1 MANNIKAVAW
11 AMRYHKVVF
20 LVTAL
25 LLIAGI
31 GGLLYMPKQEY
42 PTVTINQG
50 IIAGIYPGAN
60 SEQVARQLT
69 KPLEEHLF
77 KYKEVKRKSTY
88 SQSKDGIVYVYI
100 TLNDNVKNK
109 DEVWAKI
116 RHGLNELK
124 QELPPEVLALVVD
137 SDFGETSALL
147 FSVESESKTYRQLEG
162 YLEQIESRLRRV
174 PEVSKLT
181 KSGQQKE
188 RIAIYLDKGKM
199 AKNGIQAQQIGE
211 VLYTQGLKGYAGD
224 IDNGDMSIPIYLNTA
239 NQTEQNIANQIIRGD
254 GQTDIL
260 RLKDIANVVR
270 EYPTP
275 DNFIKNNG
283 KKCLLMS
290 VEMQTGNDITRFGKE
305 LNSILLEE
313 GAKLPSDV
321 KINTIVDQ
329 SKVVQKSVDEFLVE
343 MLIAII
349 SVILVTVFFMP
360 IRVAAVA
367 ATSIPITIFISLGI
381 MYIAGFELNVV
392 TFAALIVVLGLIVDD
407 CIVIVDSY
415 IEHLD
420 QGMSRWHASI
430 SGASEYFKSL
440 ISATLIISVTFFPF
454 LITLNGPNKD
464 FMFSYPW
471 TLTIT
476 LFVSLAVALFI
487 IPFMQYILIKKGL
500 HTGNKDTKKSFLDRI
515 QSGYDKILPILF
527 KRPVLTV
534 SILTASVMLAI
545 LMLGNAKMRMMPIA
559 ERDLFAVEI
568 YLPQGNS
575 LLQTEKVADSLENIL
590 RKDNRILSVTS
601 FIGASSPRFHAG
613 YSPNMPSKNYAQF
626 IVNTKSNKATEEI
639 LNEYADKYAFHF
651 PKAYVFFKQLDNEIV
666 RYPIEV
672 RLTGADE
679 TTLKLMSKELI
690 TDLSKMD
697 EFLWVHNDTENPSS
711 SVQIDIDQ
719 QLANRQGISNNS
731 VAQELGVINNGIDI
745 TNVWEYDYKMNVT
758 LRGEVDSLRKLNRI
772 EDIYVPNMAG
782 VSVPLNQV
790 AEVSPAWRDGQI
802 NTRNGIYTMSV
813 LADLK
818 RDVNPNDI
826 FPNVSNKVDSLLKKD
841 EYKNVEVKYGGVSES
856 NEESI
861 PQTLLALL
869 IAIFIIYFVLIFH
882 YKKISLA
889 NLTLSSTVLC
899 FFGAAFGIWVT
910 GFEFGMTSVL
920 GFVCLIGIVMRNGI
934 ILFDYANKLRKTE
947 KTTVKEAAL
956 EAGRR
961 RMRPIVLTSVA
972 ASVGVITM
980 LVVGSPLWGP
990 MAAIICFGA
999 LFSMVFIL
1007 TILPVSYWLVYRNQD
1022 TKIIK

>member
-60 SEQVARQLT
+60 SEQVAKQLT

-77 KYKEVKRKSTY
+77 KYKEVKRKATY

-124 QELPPEVLALVVD
+124 QELPPEVLALIVD

-162 YLEQIESRLRRV
+162 YMEQIESRLRQV

-188 RIAIYLDKGKM
+188 RIAIYLDKEKM

-275 DNFIKNNG
+275 DDFIKNNG

-313 GAKLPSDV
+313 GAKLPADV
-321 KINTIVDQ
+321 KISTIVDQ

-349 SVILVTVFFMP
+349 SVVLVTVFFMP
-360 IRVAAVA
+360 VRVAAVA

-381 MYIAGFELNVV
+381 MYAAGFELNVV

-420 QGMSRWHASI
+420 EGMSRWHASI
-430 SGASEYFKSL
+430 AGAGEYFKSL
-440 ISATLIISVTFFPF
+440 VSATLIISVTFFPF
-454 LITLNGPNKD
+454 LITLKGPNRD

-500 HTGNKDTKKSFLDRI
+500 HKDKKDTKKSFLDRI
-515 QSGYDKILPILF
+515 QLGYDKILPVFF
-527 KRPVLTV
+527 KRPVLTM
-534 SILTASVMLAI
+534 SILITSVVLAM
-545 LMLGNAKMRMMPIA
+545 LMLGDAKMRMMPIA

-575 LLQTEKVADSLENIL
+575 LVQTEKVADSLEKIL
-590 RKDNRILSVTS
+590 KKDDRVLSITS
-601 FIGASSPRFHAG
+601 FIGASSPRFHSG

-626 IVNTKSNKATEEI
+626 IVNTKSNKATEEL

-651 PKAYVFFKQLDNEIV
+651 PRAYVFFKQLDNEVV

-672 RLTGADE
+672 RLTGADAA
-679 TTLKLMSKELI
+679 TLKSMSKELI
-690 TDLSKMD
+690 RDLSKMD
-697 EFLWVHNDTENPSS
+697 EFLWVHNDVENPSS
-711 SVQIDIDQ
+711 SVQINIDQ

-731 VAQELGVINNGIDI
+731 VAQELGVINKGIDI
-745 TNVWEYDYKMNVT
+745 TNVWENDYKMNVT
-758 LRGEVDSLRKLNRI
+758 LRGEIDSLRELNRVGN
-772 EDIYVPNMAG
+772 IYVPNMAG

-790 AEVSPAWRDGQI
+790 SEVSPAWRDGQI
-802 NTRNGIYTMSV
+802 NTRNGIYTISV

-818 RDVNPNDI
+818 RNVNPNDI
-826 FPNVSNKVDSLLKKD
+826 FPSVSNKVDSLLKNK
-841 EYKNVEVKYGGVSES
+841 EYKNIDVKYGGVSES

-869 IAIFIIYFVLIFH
+869 IAVFIIYFVLVFH

-889 NLTLSSTVLC
+889 NLTLASTILC

-934 ILFDYANKLRKTE
+934 ILFDYADKLRKTE
-947 KTTVKEAAL
+947 KMSVKEAAL

-1007 TILPVSYWLVYRNQD
+1007 TILPVSYWLVYRKQD
-1022 TKIIK
+1022 TKIVK

>member
-60 SEQVARQLT
+60 SEQVAKQLT

-77 KYKEVKRKSTY
+77 KYKEVKRKATY

-124 QELPPEVLALVVD
+124 QELPPEVLALIVD

-162 YLEQIESRLRRV
+162 YMEQIESRLRQV

-188 RIAIYLDKGKM
+188 RIAIYLDKEKM

-270 EYPTP
+270 EYPAP
-275 DNFIKNNG
+275 DDFIKNNG

-290 VEMQTGNDITRFGKE
+290 VEMQTGNDITRFGNE

-313 GAKLPSDV
+313 GAKLPADV
-321 KINTIVDQ
+321 KISTIVDQ

-349 SVILVTVFFMP
+349 SVVLVTVFFMP
-360 IRVAAVA
+360 VRVAAVA

-381 MYIAGFELNVV
+381 MYAAGFELNVV

-420 QGMSRWHASI
+420 EGMSRWHASI
-430 SGASEYFKSL
+430 AGAGEYFKSL
-440 ISATLIISVTFFPF
+440 VSATLIISVTFFPF
-454 LITLNGPNKD
+454 LITLKGPNRD

-500 HTGNKDTKKSFLDRI
+500 HKDKKDTKKSFLDRI
-515 QSGYDKILPILF
+515 QLGYDKILPVFF
-527 KRPVLTV
+527 KRPVLTM
-534 SILTASVMLAI
+534 SILITSVVLAM

-568 YLPQGNS
+568 YLPHGNS
-575 LLQTEKVADSLENIL
+575 LVQTEKVADSLEKIL
-590 RKDNRILSVTS
+590 KKDDRVLSITS
-601 FIGASSPRFHAG
+601 FIGASSPRFHSG

-626 IVNTKSNKATEEI
+626 IVNTKSNKATEEL

-651 PKAYVFFKQLDNEIV
+651 PRAYVFFKQLDNEVV
-666 RYPIEV
+666 RYPIDV
-672 RLTGADE
+672 RLTGADAA
-679 TTLKLMSKELI
+679 TLKSMSKELI
-690 TDLSKMD
+690 RDLSKMD
-697 EFLWVHNDTENPSS
+697 EFLWVHNDVENPSS
-711 SVQIDIDQ
+711 SVQINIDQ

-731 VAQELGVINNGIDI
+731 VAQELGVINKGIDI
-745 TNVWEYDYKMNVT
+745 TNVWENDYKMNVT
-758 LRGEVDSLRKLNRI
+758 LRGEIDSLRELNRVGN
-772 EDIYVPNMAG
+772 IYVPNMAG

-790 AEVSPAWRDGQI
+790 SEVSPAWRDGQI
-802 NTRNGIYTMSV
+802 NTRNGIYTISV

-818 RDVNPNDI
+818 RNVNPNDI
-826 FPNVSNKVDSLLKKD
+826 FPSVSNKVDSLLKNK
-841 EYKNVEVKYGGVSES
+841 EYKNIDVKYGGVSES

-869 IAIFIIYFVLIFH
+869 IAVFIIYFVLVFH

-889 NLTLSSTVLC
+889 NLTLASTILC

-934 ILFDYANKLRKTE
+934 ILFDYADKLRKTE
-947 KTTVKEAAL
+947 KMSVKEAAL

-1007 TILPVSYWLVYRNQD
+1007 TILPVSYWLVYRKQD
-1022 TKIIK
+1022 TNIVK

>member
-60 SEQVARQLT
+60 SEQVAKQLT

-77 KYKEVKRKSTY
+77 KNKEVKRKATY

-124 QELPPEVLALVVD
+124 QELPPEVLALIVD

-162 YLEQIESRLRRV
+162 YMEQIESRLRQV

-188 RIAIYLDKGKM
+188 RIAIYLDKEKM

-270 EYPTP
+270 EYPAP
-275 DNFIKNNG
+275 DDFIKNNG

-290 VEMQTGNDITRFGKE
+290 VEMQTGNDITRFGNE

-313 GAKLPSDV
+313 GAKLPADV
-321 KINTIVDQ
+321 KISTIVDQ

-349 SVILVTVFFMP
+349 SVVLVTVFFMP
-360 IRVAAVA
+360 VRVAAVA

-381 MYIAGFELNVV
+381 MYAAGFELNVV

-420 QGMSRWHASI
+420 EGMSRWHASI
-430 SGASEYFKSL
+430 AGAGEYFKSL
-440 ISATLIISVTFFPF
+440 VSATLIISVTFFPF
-454 LITLNGPNKD
+454 LITLKGPNRD

-500 HTGNKDTKKSFLDRI
+500 HKDKKDTKKSFLDRI
-515 QSGYDKILPILF
+515 QLGYDKILPVFF
-527 KRPVLTV
+527 KRPVLTM
-534 SILTASVMLAI
+534 SILITSVVLAM

-568 YLPQGNS
+568 YLPHGNS
-575 LLQTEKVADSLENIL
+575 LVQTEKVADSLEKIL
-590 RKDNRILSVTS
+590 KKDDRVLSITS
-601 FIGASSPRFHAG
+601 FIGASSPRFHSG

-626 IVNTKSNKATEEI
+626 IVNTKSNKATEEL

-651 PKAYVFFKQLDNEIV
+651 PRAYVFFKQLDNEVV
-666 RYPIEV
+666 RYPIDV
-672 RLTGADE
+672 RLTGADAA
-679 TTLKLMSKELI
+679 TLKSMSKELI
-690 TDLSKMD
+690 RDLSKMD
-697 EFLWVHNDTENPSS
+697 EFLWVHNDVENPSS
-711 SVQIDIDQ
+711 SVQINIDQ

-731 VAQELGVINNGIDI
+731 VAQELGVINKGIDI
-745 TNVWEYDYKMNVT
+745 TNVWENDYKMNVT
-758 LRGEVDSLRKLNRI
+758 LRGEIDSLRELNRVGN
-772 EDIYVPNMAG
+772 IYVPNMAG

-790 AEVSPAWRDGQI
+790 SEVSPAWRDGQI
-802 NTRNGIYTMSV
+802 NTRNGIYTISV

-818 RDVNPNDI
+818 RNVNPNDI
-826 FPNVSNKVDSLLKKD
+826 FPSVSNKVDSLLKNK
-841 EYKNVEVKYGGVSES
+841 EYKNIDVKYGGVSES

-869 IAIFIIYFVLIFH
+869 IAVFIIYFVLVFH

-889 NLTLSSTVLC
+889 NLTLASTILC

-934 ILFDYANKLRKTE
+934 ILFDYADKLRKTE
-947 KTTVKEAAL
+947 KMSVKEAAL

-1007 TILPVSYWLVYRNQD
+1007 TILPVSYWLVYRKQD
-1022 TKIIK
+1022 TNIVK

>member
-50 IIAGIYPGAN
+50 IVAGIYPGAN

-77 KYKEVKRKSTY
+77 TYKEVKRKATY

-116 RHGLNELK
+116 RHGLNRLK

-162 YLEQIESRLRRV
+162 YLEQIESRLRQI

-199 AKNGIQAQQIGE
+199 AKNGIQVQEIGE

-224 IDNGDMSIPIYLNTA
+224 IDNGDMSVPIYLNTA

-260 RLKDIANVVR
+260 RIKDIANVVR

-290 VEMQTGNDITRFGKE
+290 VEMQVGNDITRFGKE

-321 KINTIVDQ
+321 KISTIVDQ
-329 SKVVQKSVDEFLVE
+329 SKVVQKSVDEFLIE

-349 SVILVTVFFMP
+349 SVVLVTVFFMP
-360 IRVAAVA
+360 VRVAAVA

-381 MYIAGFELNVV
+381 MYAAGFELNVV

-420 QGMSRWHASI
+420 EGMSRWHASI
-430 SGASEYFKSL
+430 TGAGEYFKSL
-440 ISATLIISVTFFPF
+440 VSATLIISVTFFPF
-454 LITLNGPNKD
+454 LITLKGPNKD

-500 HTGNKDTKKSFLDRI
+500 HKNKKETKKSFLDRI
-515 QSGYDKILPILF
+515 QSGYDKILPVFF
-527 KRPVLTV
+527 KRPLLTL
-534 SILTASVMLAI
+534 SILITSVVLAI
-545 LMLGNAKMRMMPIA
+545 LMLGNAKMRMMPLA

-568 YLPQGNS
+568 DLPQGNS
-575 LLQTEKVADSLENIL
+575 LVQTEKVADSLEKIL
-590 RKDNRILSVTS
+590 KKDDRILSITS

-626 IVNTKSNKATEEI
+626 IVNTKSNKATEEL

-651 PKAYVFFKQLDNEIV
+651 PRAYVFFKQLDNEVV

-679 TTLKLMSKELI
+679 STLKLISKELI

-697 EFLWVHNDTENPSS
+697 EFLWVHNDAENPSS
-711 SVQIDIDQ
+711 SVQVDIDQ

-731 VAQELGVINNGIDI
+731 VAQELGVINKGIDI
-745 TNVWEYDYKMNVT
+745 TNVWENDYKMNVT
-758 LRGEVDSLRKLNRI
+758 LRGEVDSLRKLNNLGN
-772 EDIYVPNMAG
+772 IYIPNMAG

-802 NTRNGIYTMSV
+802 NTRNGVYTMSV

-869 IAIFIIYFVLIFH
+869 IAIFIIYFVLVFH

-889 NLTLSSTVLC
+889 NLTLASTVLC

-934 ILFDYANKLRKTE
+934 ILFDYADKLRKTE
-947 KTTVKEAAL
+947 KMTVKEAAL

-972 ASVGVITM
+972 ASIGVITM
-980 LVVGSPLWGP
+980 LVGGSPLWGP

-1007 TILPVSYWLVYRNQD
+1007 TILPVSYWLVYRKQD
-1022 TKIIK
+1022 TKITK

>member
-60 SEQVARQLT
+60 SEQVAKQLT

-77 KYKEVKRKSTY
+77 KNKEVKRKATY

-124 QELPPEVLALVVD
+124 QELPPEVLALIVD

-162 YLEQIESRLRRV
+162 YMEQIESRLRQV

-188 RIAIYLDKGKM
+188 RIAIYLDKEKM

-270 EYPTP
+270 EYPAP
-275 DNFIKNNG
+275 DDFIKNNG

-313 GAKLPSDV
+313 GAKLPADV
-321 KINTIVDQ
+321 KISTIVDQ
-329 SKVVQKSVDEFLVE
+329 SKFVQKSVDEFLVE
-343 MLIAII
+343 ILIAII
-349 SVILVTVFFMP
+349 SVVLVTVFFMP
-360 IRVAAVA
+360 VRVAAVA

-381 MYIAGFELNVV
+381 MYAAGFELNVV

-420 QGMSRWHASI
+420 EGMSRWHASI
-430 SGASEYFKSL
+430 AGAGEYFKSL
-440 ISATLIISVTFFPF
+440 VSATLIISVTFFPF
-454 LITLNGPNKD
+454 LITLKGPNRD

-500 HTGNKDTKKSFLDRI
+500 HKDKKDTKKSFLDRI
-515 QSGYDKILPILF
+515 QLGYDKILPVFF
-527 KRPVLTV
+527 KRPVLTM
-534 SILTASVMLAI
+534 SILITSVVLAM

-568 YLPQGNS
+568 YLPHGNS
-575 LLQTEKVADSLENIL
+575 LVQTEKVADSLEKIL
-590 RKDNRILSVTS
+590 KKDDRVLSITS
-601 FIGASSPRFHAG
+601 FIGASSPRFHSG

-626 IVNTKSNKATEEI
+626 IVNTKSNKATEEL

-651 PKAYVFFKQLDNEIV
+651 PRAYVFFKQLDNEVV

-672 RLTGADE
+672 RLTGADAA
-679 TTLKLMSKELI
+679 TLKSMSKELI
-690 TDLSKMD
+690 RDLSKMD
-697 EFLWVHNDTENPSS
+697 EFLWVHNDVENPSS
-711 SVQIDIDQ
+711 SVQINIDQ

-731 VAQELGVINNGIDI
+731 VAQELGVINKGIDI
-745 TNVWEYDYKMNVT
+745 TNVWENDYKMNVT
-758 LRGEVDSLRKLNRI
+758 LRGEIDSLRELNRVGN
-772 EDIYVPNMAG
+772 IYVPNMAG

-790 AEVSPAWRDGQI
+790 SEVSPAWRDGQI
-802 NTRNGIYTMSV
+802 NTRNGIYTISV

-818 RDVNPNDI
+818 RNVNPNDI
-826 FPNVSNKVDSLLKKD
+826 FPSVSNKVDSLLKNK
-841 EYKNVEVKYGGVSES
+841 EYKNIDVKYGGVSES

-869 IAIFIIYFVLIFH
+869 IAVFIIYFVLVFH

-889 NLTLSSTVLC
+889 NLTLASTILC

-934 ILFDYANKLRKTE
+934 ILFDYADKLRKTE
-947 KTTVKEAAL
+947 KMSVKEAAL

-1007 TILPVSYWLVYRNQD
+1007 TILPVSYWLVYRKQD
-1022 TKIIK
+1022 TNIVK

>member
-25 LLIAGI
+25 LLLAGI

-42 PTVTINQG
+42 PTVNINQG

-60 SEQVARQLT
+60 SEQVAKQLT

-77 KYKEVKRKSTY
+77 KYKEVKRKATY

-100 TLNDNVKNK
+100 TLNDYVKNK

-137 SDFGETSALL
+137 SEFGETSALL

-162 YLEQIESRLRRV
+162 YLEQIESRLRQV

-181 KSGQQKE
+181 KSGEQKE

-199 AKNGIQAQQIGE
+199 AKNGIQVQEIGE

-224 IDNGDMSIPIYLNTA
+224 IDNGDMSVPIYLNTA

-260 RLKDIANVVR
+260 RLKDVANIVR

-321 KINTIVDQ
+321 KISTIVDQ
-329 SKVVQKSVDEFLVE
+329 SKVVQKSVDEFLIE

-349 SVILVTVFFMP
+349 SVVLVTVFFMP
-360 IRVAAVA
+360 VRVAAVA

-381 MYIAGFELNVV
+381 MYAAGFELNVV
-392 TFAALIVVLGLIVDD
+392 TFAALIVVLGLIVDG

-420 QGMSRWHASI
+420 EGMSRWHASI
-430 SGASEYFKSL
+430 AGAGEYFKSL
-440 ISATLIISVTFFPF
+440 VSATLIISVTFFPF
-454 LITLNGPNKD
+454 LITLKGPNKD

-500 HTGNKDTKKSFLDRI
+500 HKDKEDTKKSFLDRI
-515 QSGYDKILPILF
+515 QSGYDKLLPVFF
-527 KRPVLTV
+527 KRPVLTL
-534 SILTASVMLAI
+534 SILITSVVLAM

-575 LLQTEKVADSLENIL
+575 LVQTEKVADSLEKVL
-590 RKDNRILSVTS
+590 KKDDRVLSITS
-601 FIGASSPRFHAG
+601 FIGASSPRFHSG

-651 PKAYVFFKQLDNEIV
+651 PRAYVFFKQLDNEVV

-679 TTLKLMSKELI
+679 TTLKSMSKELI
-690 TDLSKMD
+690 RDLSKMD
-697 EFLWVHNDTENPSS
+697 EFLWVHNDAENPSS
-711 SVQIDIDQ
+711 SVQINIDQ

-731 VAQELGVINNGIDI
+731 VAQELGVINKGFDI
-745 TNVWEYDYKMNVT
+745 TNVWEDDYKMNIT
-758 LRGEVDSLRKLNRI
+758 LRGEVDSLRQLNRLG
-772 EDIYVPNMAG
+772 DIYVPNMAG

-818 RDVNPNDI
+818 RNVNPNDI
-826 FPNVSNKVDSLLKKD
+826 FPKVSTLVDSLLKKD
-841 EYKNVEVKYGGVSES
+841 DYKNVEVKYGGVSES
-856 NEESI
+856 NEESV
-861 PQTLLALL
+861 PQTLIALL
-869 IAIFIIYFVLIFH
+869 IAIFIIYFVLVFH

-889 NLTLSSTVLC
+889 NLTLASTVLC

-934 ILFDYANKLRKTE
+934 ILFDYADKLRKNE
-947 KTTVKEAAL
+947 KMTVKEAAL
-956 EAGRR
+956 EAGKR

-1007 TILPVSYWLVYRNQD
+1007 TILPVSYWLVYRKQD
-1022 TKIIK
+1022 TKIVK

>member
-60 SEQVARQLT
+60 SEQVAKQLT

-77 KYKEVKRKSTY
+77 KYKEVKRKATY

-124 QELPPEVLALVVD
+124 QELPPEVLALIVD

-162 YLEQIESRLRRV
+162 YMEQIESRLRQV

-260 RLKDIANVVR
+260 RLKDIANVIR
-270 EYPTP
+270 EYPAP
-275 DNFIKNNG
+275 DDFIKNNG

-313 GAKLPSDV
+313 GAKLPADV
-321 KINTIVDQ
+321 KISTIVDQ

-349 SVILVTVFFMP
+349 SVVLVTVFFMP
-360 IRVAAVA
+360 VRVAAVA

-381 MYIAGFELNVV
+381 MYAAGFELNVV

-420 QGMSRWHASI
+420 EGMSRWHASI
-430 SGASEYFKSL
+430 AGAGEYFKSL
-440 ISATLIISVTFFPF
+440 VSATLIISVTFFPF
-454 LITLNGPNKD
+454 LITLKGPNRD

-500 HTGNKDTKKSFLDRI
+500 HKDKKDTKKSFLDRI
-515 QSGYDKILPILF
+515 QLGYDKILPVFF
-527 KRPVLTV
+527 KRPVLTM
-534 SILTASVMLAI
+534 SILFASVVLAM

-575 LLQTEKVADSLENIL
+575 LVQTEKVADSLEKIL
-590 RKDNRILSVTS
+590 KKDDRVLSITS
-601 FIGASSPRFHAG
+601 FIGASSPRFHSG

-626 IVNTKSNKATEEI
+626 IVNTKSNKATEEL

-651 PKAYVFFKQLDNEIV
+651 PRAYVFFKQLDNEVV

-679 TTLKLMSKELI
+679 ATLKSMSKELI
-690 TDLSKMD
+690 RDLSKMD
-697 EFLWVHNDTENPSS
+697 EFLWVHNDVENPSS
-711 SVQIDIDQ
+711 SVQINIDQ

-731 VAQELGVINNGIDI
+731 VAQELGVINKGIDI
-745 TNVWEYDYKMNVT
+745 TNVWENDYKMNVT
-758 LRGEVDSLRKLNRI
+758 LRGEIDSLQELNRVGN
-772 EDIYVPNMAG
+772 IYVPNMAG

-790 AEVSPAWRDGQI
+790 SEVSPAWRDGQI
-802 NTRNGIYTMSV
+802 NTRNGIYTISV

-818 RDVNPNDI
+818 RNVNPNDI
-826 FPNVSNKVDSLLKKD
+826 FPNVSNQVDSLLKKE

-869 IAIFIIYFVLIFH
+869 IAVFIIYFVLVFH

-889 NLTLSSTVLC
+889 NLTLASTVLC

-934 ILFDYANKLRKTE
+934 ILFDYADKLRKTE
-947 KTTVKEAAL
+947 KMTVKEAAL

-1007 TILPVSYWLVYRNQD
+1007 TILPVSYWLVYRKQD

>member
-60 SEQVARQLT
+60 SEQVAKQLT

-77 KYKEVKRKSTY
+77 KNKEVKRKATY

-124 QELPPEVLALVVD
+124 QELPPEVLALIVD

-162 YLEQIESRLRRV
+162 YMEQIESRLRQV

-188 RIAIYLDKGKM
+188 RIAIYLDKEKM

-270 EYPTP
+270 EYPAP
-275 DNFIKNNG
+275 DDFIKNNG

-290 VEMQTGNDITRFGKE
+290 VEMQTGNDITRFGNE

-313 GAKLPSDV
+313 GAKLPADV
-321 KINTIVDQ
+321 KISTIVDQ

-349 SVILVTVFFMP
+349 SVVLVTVFFMP
-360 IRVAAVA
+360 VRVAAVA

-381 MYIAGFELNVV
+381 MYAAGFELNVV

-420 QGMSRWHASI
+420 EGMSRWHASI
-430 SGASEYFKSL
+430 AGAGEYFKSL
-440 ISATLIISVTFFPF
+440 VSATLIISVTFFPF
-454 LITLNGPNKD
+454 LITLKGPNRD

-500 HTGNKDTKKSFLDRI
+500 HKDKKDTKKSFLDRI
-515 QSGYDKILPILF
+515 QLGYDKILPVFF
-527 KRPVLTV
+527 KRPVLTM
-534 SILTASVMLAI
+534 SILITSVVLAM

-568 YLPQGNS
+568 YLPHGNS
-575 LLQTEKVADSLENIL
+575 LVQTEKVADSLEKIL
-590 RKDNRILSVTS
+590 KKDDRVLSITS
-601 FIGASSPRFHAG
+601 FIGASSPRFHSG

-626 IVNTKSNKATEEI
+626 IVNTKSNKATEEL

-651 PKAYVFFKQLDNEIV
+651 PRAYVFFKQLDNEVV
-666 RYPIEV
+666 RYPIDV
-672 RLTGADE
+672 RLTGADAA
-679 TTLKLMSKELI
+679 TLKSMSKELI
-690 TDLSKMD
+690 RDLSKMD
-697 EFLWVHNDTENPSS
+697 EFLWMHNDVENPSS
-711 SVQIDIDQ
+711 SVQINIDQ

-731 VAQELGVINNGIDI
+731 VAQELGVINKGIDI
-745 TNVWEYDYKMNVT
+745 TNVWENDYKMNVT
-758 LRGEVDSLRKLNRI
+758 LRGEIDSLRELNRVGN
-772 EDIYVPNMAG
+772 IYVPNMAG

-790 AEVSPAWRDGQI
+790 SEVSPAWRDGQI
-802 NTRNGIYTMSV
+802 NTRNGIYTISV

-818 RDVNPNDI
+818 RNVNPNDI
-826 FPNVSNKVDSLLKKD
+826 FPSVSNKVDSLLKNK
-841 EYKNVEVKYGGVSES
+841 EYKNIDVKYGGVSES

-869 IAIFIIYFVLIFH
+869 IAVFIIYFVLVFH

-889 NLTLSSTVLC
+889 NLTLASTILC

-934 ILFDYANKLRKTE
+934 ILFDYADKLRKTE
-947 KTTVKEAAL
+947 KMSVKEAAL

-1007 TILPVSYWLVYRNQD
+1007 TILPVSYWLVYRKQD
-1022 TKIIK
+1022 TNIVK

>member
-77 KYKEVKRKSTY
+77 KYKEVKRKATY

-124 QELPPEVLALVVD
+124 QELPPEVLALIVD

-162 YLEQIESRLRRV
+162 YMEQIESRLRQV

-188 RIAIYLDKGKM
+188 RIAIYLDKEKM

-270 EYPTP
+270 EYPAP
-275 DNFIKNNG
+275 DDFIKNNG

-290 VEMQTGNDITRFGKE
+290 VEMQTGNDITRFGNE

-313 GAKLPSDV
+313 GAKLPADV
-321 KINTIVDQ
+321 KISTIVDQ

-349 SVILVTVFFMP
+349 SVVLVTVFFMP
-360 IRVAAVA
+360 VRVAAVA

-381 MYIAGFELNVV
+381 MYTAGFELNVV

-420 QGMSRWHASI
+420 EGMSRWHASI
-430 SGASEYFKSL
+430 AGAGEYFKSL
-440 ISATLIISVTFFPF
+440 VSATLIISVTFFPF
-454 LITLNGPNKD
+454 LITLKGPNRD

-500 HTGNKDTKKSFLDRI
+500 HKDKKDTKKSFLDRI
-515 QSGYDKILPILF
+515 QLGYDKILPVFF
-527 KRPVLTV
+527 KRPVLTM
-534 SILTASVMLAI
+534 SILITSVVLAM

-559 ERDLFAVEI
+559 ERDLYAVEI
-568 YLPQGNS
+568 YLPHGNS
-575 LLQTEKVADSLENIL
+575 LVQTEKVADSLEKIL
-590 RKDNRILSVTS
+590 KKDDRVLSITS
-601 FIGASSPRFHAG
+601 FIGASSPRFHSG

-626 IVNTKSNKATEEI
+626 IVNTKSNKATEEL

-651 PKAYVFFKQLDNEIV
+651 PRAYVFFKQLDNEVV
-666 RYPIEV
+666 RYPIDV
-672 RLTGADE
+672 RLTGADAA
-679 TTLKLMSKELI
+679 TLKSMSKELI
-690 TDLSKMD
+690 RDLSKMD
-697 EFLWVHNDTENPSS
+697 EFLWVHNDVENPSS
-711 SVQIDIDQ
+711 SVQINIDQ

-731 VAQELGVINNGIDI
+731 VAQELGVINKGIDI
-745 TNVWEYDYKMNVT
+745 TNVWENDYKMNVT
-758 LRGEVDSLRKLNRI
+758 LRGEIDSLRELNRVGN
-772 EDIYVPNMAG
+772 IYVPNMAG

-790 AEVSPAWRDGQI
+790 SEVSPAWRDGQI
-802 NTRNGIYTMSV
+802 NTRNGIYTISV

-818 RDVNPNDI
+818 RNVNPNDI
-826 FPNVSNKVDSLLKKD
+826 FPSVSNKVDSLLKNK
-841 EYKNVEVKYGGVSES
+841 EYKNIDVKYGGVSES

-869 IAIFIIYFVLIFH
+869 IAVFIIYFVLVFH

-889 NLTLSSTVLC
+889 NLTLASTILC

-934 ILFDYANKLRKTE
+934 ILFDYADKLRKTE
-947 KTTVKEAAL
+947 KMSVKEAAL

-1007 TILPVSYWLVYRNQD
+1007 TILPVSYWLVYRKQD
-1022 TKIIK
+1022 TNIVK

>member
-60 SEQVARQLT
+60 SEQVARQVT

-77 KYKEVKRKSTY
+77 KYKEVKRKATY
-88 SQSKDGIVYVYI
+88 SQSKDGIVYVYV
-100 TLNDNVKNK
+100 TLNDNIKNK

-162 YLEQIESRLRRV
+162 YLERIESRLRQV

-188 RIAIYLDKGKM
+188 RIAIYLDKVKM
-199 AKNGIQAQQIGE
+199 AKNGIQVQEIGE

-224 IDNGDMSIPIYLNTA
+224 IDNGDISVPIYLNTA

-270 EYPTP
+270 EYPAP

-290 VEMQTGNDITRFGKE
+290 VEMQTGNDVTRFGKE

-313 GAKLPSDV
+313 EAKLPSDV
-321 KINTIVDQ
+321 KISTIVDQ
-329 SKVVQKSVDEFLVE
+329 SKVVQKSVDEFLIE

-349 SVILVTVFFMP
+349 SVVLVTVFFMP
-360 IRVAAVA
+360 VRVAAVA

-381 MYIAGFELNVV
+381 MYVAGFELNVV
-392 TFAALIVVLGLIVDD
+392 TFAALIVVLGLIIDD

-420 QGMSRWHASI
+420 EGMSRWHASI
-430 SGASEYFKSL
+430 AGAGEYFKSL

-454 LITLNGPNKD
+454 LITLKGPNKD

-471 TLTIT
+471 TLTVT

-500 HTGNKDTKKSFLDRI
+500 HKDKEDTKKSFLDRI
-515 QSGYDKILPILF
+515 QSGYDKLLPVFF
-527 KRPVLTV
+527 KRPVLTL
-534 SILTASVMLAI
+534 SILITSVVLAV

-575 LLQTEKVADSLENIL
+575 LVQTEKVADSLEKIL
-590 RKDNRILSVTS
+590 KKDDRVLSITS
-601 FIGASSPRFHAG
+601 FVGASSPRFHAG

-626 IVNTKSNKATEEI
+626 IVNTKSNKATEEL

-651 PKAYVFFKQLDNEIV
+651 PRAYVFFKQLDNEVV
-666 RYPIEV
+666 RYPIDV

-679 TTLKLMSKELI
+679 ATLKSMSKELI
-690 TDLSKMD
+690 RDLSKMD
-697 EFLWVHNDTENPSS
+697 EFLWVHNNAENPSS
-711 SVQIDIDQ
+711 SIHINIDQ

-731 VAQELGVINNGIDI
+731 VAQELGVINKGIDI
-745 TNVWEYDYKMNVT
+745 TNVWENDYKMNIT
-758 LRGEVDSLRKLNRI
+758 LRGEVDSLRALNRLG
-772 EDIYVPNMAG
+772 DIYIPNMAG

-802 NTRNGIYTMSV
+802 NTRNGVYTMSV

-826 FPNVSNKVDSLLKKD
+826 FPKVSNKVDSLLEKN

-856 NEESI
+856 NEESV
-861 PQTLLALL
+861 PQTLIALL
-869 IAIFIIYFVLIFH
+869 IAIFIIYFVLVFH

-889 NLTLSSTVLC
+889 NLTLASTMLC

-934 ILFDYANKLRKTE
+934 ILFDYADKLRKNE
-947 KTTVKEAAL
+947 KMTVKQAAL
-956 EAGRR
+956 EAGKR

-1007 TILPVSYWLVYRNQD
+1007 TILPVSYWLVYRKQD